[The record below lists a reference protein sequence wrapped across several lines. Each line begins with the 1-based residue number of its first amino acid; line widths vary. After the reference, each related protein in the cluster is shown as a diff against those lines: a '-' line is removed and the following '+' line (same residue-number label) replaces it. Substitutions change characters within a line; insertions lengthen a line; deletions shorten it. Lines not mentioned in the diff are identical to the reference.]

1 MRLGGPV
8 HEEFDD
14 PEGWVEAV
22 RRLGYTAAYCP
33 ANKDASEDEVRDY
46 VEAAKSADIVIA
58 EVGAWQNNPVSPD
71 EETRRAGIAGCQ
83 EQLALADRAG
93 ARCCVNVSGSRG
105 ERWAGPHP
113 DNLTEDTFDLVVES
127 VRAIIDG
134 VKPTRTYYALETM
147 PYMYPDSVESYVRL
161 LKAIDRERFAV
172 HMDPANLISNPQRYY
187 NTGALIRDFISK
199 LGPHIRSCHAKDII
213 MADKLTVH
221 LDETRPGLGNLD
233 YRTYLRELDRLDP
246 DTPLMLE
253 PLPSPEAYARAAEH
267 GRAVAGDVGVALRGV
282 GCSAET
288 G

>member
-8 HEEFDD
+8 HEQYGNPDR
-14 PEGWVEAV
+14 WVKELKE
-22 RRLGYTAAYCP
+22 LGYTAAYCP
-33 ANKDASEDEVRDY
+33 VGSDASDDEVKAY
-46 VEAAKSADIVIA
+46 VEAAKAADIVIA

-83 EQLALADRAG
+83 QQLALADRVG

-113 DNLTEDTFDLVVES
+113 ENLTDETFAHLVES

-134 VKPTRTYYALETM
+134 VKPTRTYFALETM

-161 LKAIDRERFAV
+161 VKAIDRERFAV
-172 HMDPANLISNPQRYY
+172 HFDPANLVSSPQHYY
-187 NTGALIRDFISK
+187 NTRALIRDFVSK
-199 LGPHIRSCHAKDII
+199 LGPHIRSCHAKDIL

-221 LDETRPGLGNLD
+221 LDEVRPGLGNLD
-233 YRTYLRELDRLDP
+233 YATYLRELDRLDP

-253 PLPSPEAYARAAEH
+253 HLSTPEDYARAANHIRRVAEKH
-267 GRAVAGDVGVALRGV
+267 GLGLG
-282 GCSAET
+282 
-288 G
+288 

>member
-8 HEEFDD
+8 HEEFGD
-14 PEGWVEAV
+14 PDGWVEALK
-22 RRLGYTAAYCP
+22 RLGYTAAYCP
-33 ANKDASEDEVRDY
+33 VGNDASGDEVKAY

-71 EETRRAGIAGCQ
+71 EETRHKGIAGCQ
-83 EQLALADRAG
+83 EQLALADRVG

-147 PYMYPDSVESYVRL
+147 PYMYPDSAESYVRL
-161 LKAIDRERFAV
+161 VKAIDRERFAV
-172 HMDPANLISNPQRYY
+172 HMDPANLISSPQRYY
-187 NTGALIRDFISK
+187 NTGALIHDFVSQ
-199 LGPHIRSCHAKDII
+199 LGSHIRSCHAKDITL
-213 MADKLTVH
+213 ADELTVH

-233 YRTYLRELDRLDP
+233 YATYLRELDRLDP

-253 PLPSPEAYARAAEH
+253 HLPSPEEYALAAEH
-267 GRAVAGDVGVALRGV
+267 VRAVAVGVGVALR
-282 GCSAET
+282 
-288 G
+288 

>member
-8 HEEFDD
+8 HEEFED
-14 PEGWVEAV
+14 PEEWVEAL
-22 RRLGYTAAYCP
+22 RGLGYSAAYCP
-33 ANKDASEDEVRDY
+33 VDKDASDDEVRDY

-71 EETRRAGIAGCQ
+71 EETRHNGIAGCQ
-83 EQLALADRAG
+83 EQLALADRVG

-113 DNLTEDTFDLVVES
+113 DNLTHETFDLVVES

-147 PYMYPDSVESYVRL
+147 PYMYPDSVESYVAL

-172 HMDPANLISNPQRYY
+172 HMDPANLVCSPQRYY
-187 NTGALIRDFISK
+187 NTGALIRDFVTQ
-199 LGPHIRSCHAKDII
+199 LGPHIKSCHAKDII
-213 MADKLTVH
+213 LADELTVH
-221 LDETRPGLGNLD
+221 LNETRPGLGNLD
-233 YRTYLRELDRLDP
+233 YATYLRELDRLDP

-253 PLPSPEAYARAAEH
+253 HLPSPADYRAAAEH
-267 GRAVAGDVGVALRGV
+267 VRSVAREVGGALR
-282 GCSAET
+282 
-288 G
+288 

>member
-1 MRLGGPV
+1 MRLGGSV

-14 PEGWVEAV
+14 PEGWVEALK
-22 RRLGYTAAYCP
+22 RLGYTAAYCP
-33 ANKDASEDEVRDY
+33 VDKDATDDEVRGY
-46 VEAAKSADIVIA
+46 VETARGADIVIA

-71 EETRRAGIAGCQ
+71 EETRHKGIAGCQ
-83 EQLALADRAG
+83 EHLALAHRVG

-113 DNLTEDTFDLVVES
+113 DNLTDETFDLVVES

-134 VKPTRTYYALETM
+134 VKPTRTHYALETM

-172 HMDPANLISNPQRYY
+172 HMDPANLISSPQRYY

-213 MADKLTVH
+213 LADELTVH

-233 YRTYLRELDRLDP
+233 YATYLRELDRLDP

-253 PLPSPEAYARAAEH
+253 HLPSPDDYRATANHIRSAAEE
-267 GRAVAGDVGVALRGV
+267 VGVTL
-282 GCSAET
+282 
-288 G
+288 

>member
-8 HEEFDD
+8 HEEFED
-14 PEGWVEAV
+14 PEEWVEAL
-22 RRLGYTAAYCP
+22 RGLGYTAAYCP
-33 ANKDASEDEVRDY
+33 VGNDASGDEVRAY
-46 VEAAKSADIVIA
+46 VETARGADIVIA

-71 EETRRAGIAGCQ
+71 EETRHNGIAGCQ
-83 EQLALADRAG
+83 EQLALADRVG
-93 ARCCVNVSGSRG
+93 ARCCVNVAGSRG

-147 PYMYPDSVESYVRL
+147 PYMYPDSVESYVAL
-161 LKAIDRERFAV
+161 VKAIDRERFAV
-172 HMDPANLISNPQRYY
+172 HMDPANLISSPQRYY
-187 NTGALIRDFISK
+187 NTGALIRDFISE

-213 MADKLTVH
+213 LADELTVH

-233 YRTYLRELDRLDP
+233 YATYLRELDRLDP

-253 PLPSPEAYARAAEH
+253 HLPSPEEYALAAEH
-267 GRAVAGDVGVALRGV
+267 VRAVAREVGGALR
-282 GCSAET
+282 
-288 G
+288 

>member
-14 PEGWVEAV
+14 PEGWVEALKE
-22 RRLGYTAAYCP
+22 LGYRAAYCP
-33 ANKDASEDEVRDY
+33 VGKEASDDEVRDY

-113 DNLTEDTFDLVVES
+113 DNLTEDAFDLVVES

-147 PYMYPDSVESYVRL
+147 PYMYPDSVQSYVRL
-161 LKAIDRERFAV
+161 VKAIDRERFAV
-172 HMDPANLISNPQRYY
+172 HMDPANLISSPQRYY
-187 NTGALIRDFISK
+187 STGALIRDFISK

-213 MADKLTVH
+213 LADELTVH

-233 YRTYLRELDRLDP
+233 YATYLRELARLDP

-253 PLPSPEAYARAAEH
+253 HLPSPEEYALAAEH
-267 GRAVAGDVGVALRGV
+267 VRAVAREVGVALR
-282 GCSAET
+282 
-288 G
+288 